1 MIHAIFGPI
10 ILHLLNHYLGMISSF
25 AAINFCFLHS
35 TIVYIP
41 VLPVLSARRFQFPT
55 ASSSIADRTI
65 RQLAAAADANGCSER
80 SMSHPTRFGWPDMM
94 TPTRYLGMEN
104 GEARYKACHTSV

>member
-1 MIHAIFGPI
+1 MPFSVLLFFIFSI
-10 ILHLLNHYLGMISSF
+10 ITYLGMISS
-25 AAINFCFLHS
+25 
-35 TIVYIP
+35 